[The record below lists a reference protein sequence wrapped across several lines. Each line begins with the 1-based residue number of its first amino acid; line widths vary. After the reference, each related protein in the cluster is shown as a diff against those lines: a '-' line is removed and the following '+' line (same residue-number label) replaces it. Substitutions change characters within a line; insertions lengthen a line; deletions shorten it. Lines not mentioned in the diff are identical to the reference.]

1 MKIIYKIMKSII
13 SIRVKSEDPTKRE
26 QFIRGSAGTVQTK
39 IINIINNNP
48 NVNYD
53 FLIDEDGE
61 KYIQTAVQLIGEV
74 VNIVDEKC
82 LAEFIED
89 DEEDV
94 MILLSEFE
102 SLAQQHTVDQ
112 LKMVRKMSKG
122 TDIGDRISDMN
133 KQGANIQYIS
143 NPIDT
148 GVESI
153 QDYERSNKK
162 FEPNWNLKRLKP
174 FKTYFLDQT
183 TSNTSKNKRRKKK

>member
-61 KYIQTAVQLIGEV
+61 KYIQTAVELIGEV

>member
-1 MKIIYKIMKSII
+1 MKSII

-148 GVESI
+148 GVES
-153 QDYERSNKK
+153 YEDFEKHNKK
-162 FEPNWNLKRLKP
+162 FIPGWNMRHLKSP
-174 FKTYFLDQT
+174 FRGE
-183 TSNTSKNKRRKKK
+183 S

>member
-61 KYIQTAVQLIGEV
+61 KYIQTAVELIGEV

-112 LKMVRKMSKG
+112 LKMVRKISKG

-148 GVESI
+148 GIESI

>member
-1 MKIIYKIMKSII
+1 
-13 SIRVKSEDPTKRE
+13 
-26 QFIRGSAGTVQTK
+26 
-39 IINIINNNP
+39 
-48 NVNYD
+48 
-53 FLIDEDGE
+53 
-61 KYIQTAVQLIGEV
+61 
-74 VNIVDEKC
+74 
-82 LAEFIED
+82 
-89 DEEDV
+89 
-94 MILLSEFE
+94 
-102 SLAQQHTVDQ
+102 
-112 LKMVRKMSKG
+112 MSKG